1 MGDYFS
7 DSLVAHLFISMELK
21 DVLDIGLMTAIFYSV
36 LIVMRGTRAFQSLV
50 GLLGLGCVYL
60 VAAWLD
66 LFAIHWMLSKFFV
79 YIVLAVIIL
88 FQQDIRR
95 GLAQAGGRLFSGFSA
110 ETSSSDNEVVVQT
123 LFALASRRIGSLI
136 VLERY
141 GSLNH
146 YVEAG
151 HALNSG
157 LSQELLQA
165 IFHPTSP
172 LHDGAVVI
180 RNGRISA
187 AKVFLPLS
195 RVAEIDGQY
204 GTRHRAAIGL
214 SEETDA
220 VVLAVSEERGE
231 VSLVV
236 GGKIITVGD
245 TNELRG
251 HLQRIFGDGDHDE
264 EKFGE
269 HS

>member
-1 MGDYFS
+1 MGDYLS
-7 DSLVAHLFISMELK
+7 DSLVAHLFFSMELK
-21 DVLDIGLMTAIFYSV
+21 DLLDIGLMSAIFYRV
-36 LIVMRGTRAFQSLV
+36 LLVMRGTRAFQSLV
-50 GLLGLGCVYL
+50 GLIGLGGVYL

-95 GLAQAGGRLFSGFSA
+95 GLARAGGRLFSGFSA
-110 ETSSSDNEVVVQT
+110 ETSSSANEVVVQT
-123 LFALASRRIGSLI
+123 LFALASRRIGSLV
-136 VLERY
+136 VLERH

-180 RNGRISA
+180 RNGRVAA

-195 RVAEIDGQY
+195 RTSEIDGQY

-220 VVLAVSEERGE
+220 VVLAVSEERGD

-236 GGKIITVGD
+236 GGRIVTVED

-251 HLQRIFGDGDHDE
+251 HLQRIFGENETDNE
-264 EKFGE
+264 QFGE

>member
-1 MGDYFS
+1 MGDFFA
-7 DSLVAHLFISMELK
+7 DSLIAHLFISMELK
-21 DVLDIGLMTAIFYSV
+21 DLLDIGLMSFIFYRV

-50 GLLGLGCVYL
+50 GLIGLVGVYL

-95 GLAQAGGRLFSGFSA
+95 GLARAGGRLFSGFSA
-110 ETSSSDNEVVVQT
+110 ETSSSANEVVVQT

-136 VLERY
+136 VLERH

-151 HALNSG
+151 HQLNSG
-157 LSQELLQA
+157 LSKELIQA

-180 RNGRISA
+180 RNGRVSA

-195 RVAEIDGQY
+195 RTADIDSKY

-231 VSLVV
+231 VSLVF
-236 GGKIITVGD
+236 GGKVVTVED

-251 HLQRIFGDGDHDE
+251 QLQRIFGDVDDE
-264 EKFGE
+264 NQELEE